1 MNGRTRDTED
11 HDTVRV
17 RLRAALRAADP
28 WTALHA
34 LNTDRNDEPDR
45 PEQPDRPERSD
56 QQDRPDRPDLLGR
69 TDRPDHLD
77 RLDRPGRLAEA
88 AEELYRSDA
97 DRAAFRPYLSHF
109 LKSLGEP
116 GEAALRRL
124 LAEPAFTAEDRRD
137 LLKAAVARGL
147 RLPAELLRSYAEQA
161 LAPGG
166 DAAPTDAPPAPELVD
181 AMGLSGDLS
190 FAPRLGALLA
200 DPAAPRGRAALALG
214 RLGARAWTD
223 PIAGR
228 LCEVTG
234 LDHTAF
240 VVALE
245 LMGDPAAVPHL
256 LRWLAETG
264 EPRVYDVHHAL
275 VRLTGR
281 DPLLPEGARGAEYAA
296 AVRAAWADGRT
307 ERTPVA
313 VRDLVVESGA
323 RARFS
328 VDGGAGRI
336 RVAHDPPSPG
346 STRPRWN
353 RSLTFDGKPLYR
365 VGSSCDTC
373 ELGLAL
379 LDWPDG
385 EAARIADR
393 MRGRLACLDRL
404 DAALFA
410 EWSPVLGELATGHYR
425 ALLLDLP
432 LERVSDPARSWWYR
446 RAAARAEAD
455 GDDSAY
461 EDDRPEDHWP
471 GVAHFQL
478 TAPVPG
484 GRVPFTYGALL
495 PSQPP
500 QALDPATVARHTA
513 AMEAGQRPAAVVL
526 GWIDDRYVEARHEER
541 WLVGAVLDGHHR
553 LAAYAAAGVPAR
565 VLLIARVDA
574 GGELE
579 GLAEVAAA
587 YGHGD

>member
-17 RLRAALRAADP
+17 RLRAALHADDP

-34 LNTDRNDEPDR
+34 LNTDRNDEPNRPDRPDR
-45 PEQPDRPERSD
+45 PEQPDK
-56 QQDRPDRPDLLGR
+56 QDRPDHP
-69 TDRPDHLD
+69 
-77 RLDRPGRLAEA
+77 DRPGRLAEA

-97 DRAAFRPYLSHF
+97 DRAAFRPYFSHF
-109 LKSLGEP
+109 LRSLGEP
-116 GEAALRRL
+116 GDAVLRRL
-124 LAEPAFTAEDRRD
+124 LAEPAFTAEDRQD

-147 RLPAELLRSYAEQA
+147 RLPAALLRSYAEQA
-161 LAPGG
+161 PAPGG
-166 DAAPTDAPPAPELVD
+166 NTAPTDAPPARGLVDTPELVD

-200 DPAAPRGRAALALG
+200 DPTAPRGRAALALG
-214 RLGARAWTD
+214 RLGARAWTE

-256 LRWLAETG
+256 LRWLAESG

-307 ERTPVA
+307 ERAPVA
-313 VRDLVVESGA
+313 VRDLVVESGT

-336 RVAHDPPSPG
+336 RVAYDPPSPG
-346 STRPRWN
+346 STWPRWN

-385 EAARIADR
+385 EAVQLADR

-404 DAALFA
+404 DAALFT

-446 RAAARAEAD
+446 RVAARAEAD

-461 EDDRPEDHWP
+461 DDDRPGDYWP

-500 QALDPATVARHTA
+500 QALDPATIARHTA
-513 AMEAGQRPAAVVL
+513 AMAEGQRPAAVVL

-565 VLLIARVDA
+565 VLLIARVGA
-574 GGELE
+574 GGGPE